1 MTRRKKGKDM
11 KTLNEYKDEQMKDS
25 SFAKE
30 YEEIRTEMEEVRAI
44 VLSLKSGEKHMNSKL
59 HFENCTIVK

>member
-1 MTRRKKGKDM
+1 M

-59 HFENCTIVK
+59 HFENI